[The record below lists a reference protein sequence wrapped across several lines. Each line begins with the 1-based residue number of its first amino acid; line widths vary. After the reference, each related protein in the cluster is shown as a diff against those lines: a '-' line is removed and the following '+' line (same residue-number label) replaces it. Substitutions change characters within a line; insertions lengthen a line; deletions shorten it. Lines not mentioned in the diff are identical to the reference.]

1 MGGGKKKS
9 LMEKG
14 ISIEEKVISGWRV
27 IKDQLTYL
35 PGEVHPGTVSI
46 VTSQS
51 LANIVTSQSLDF
63 FTPT

>member
-1 MGGGKKKS
+1 
-9 LMEKG
+9 MEKG